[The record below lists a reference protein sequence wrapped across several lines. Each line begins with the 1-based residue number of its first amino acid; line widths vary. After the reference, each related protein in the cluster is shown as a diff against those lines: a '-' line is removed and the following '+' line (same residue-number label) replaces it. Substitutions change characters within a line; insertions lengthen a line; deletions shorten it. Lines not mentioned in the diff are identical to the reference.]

1 MNERTIN
8 TLQYLMFG
16 VEPHDYAE
24 ELDAVRRESTALHR
38 GGDEA
43 LKAEAADLLAENAV
57 DMQSYLADWHLKS
70 RRRHPDTALT
80 DDDLVGAAERNY
92 ALLEELG
99 ESERVAAAKAKA
111 TSVRSSQLLKLARG
125 ADDGT
130 HNTRWG
136 NDYASGLRDAMQR
149 GAVFVTTN
157 PVLVG
162 TAAKEDPVFWTPVR
176 DRVRADNPSADAV
189 EIAKLMTIQVV
200 VKNARLLRPL
210 WELNDR
216 RLGLVSLQL
225 SPKEAFDEAVMIEGA
240 LEIYDRLAQEI
251 GGTPNTVFKVP
262 GTKAGIAVAGELTR
276 RGIGVNV
283 TVNYSLPQQIAFAG
297 VIERNSTAPL
307 SFRTQ
312 MDGRLDDPV
321 GEELKAAGVADW
333 ENTKTW
339 ATTAIRQREYRMLC
353 MPPQSGGL
361 GFTKSFC
368 LGAAGRGPWNILRSV
383 TDGPATL
390 FLTIFPQR
398 QTEFDAEPREID
410 PRAIWEPTPPEKL
423 SALLHHSK
431 LFRQAYEP
439 DGMTPEEFDTFLPTQ
454 QTLTQFSGAYDRFVA
469 WCGGDDGAL

>member
-8 TLQYLMFG
+8 TLQYLMFE

-24 ELDAVRRESTALHR
+24 ELEAVRKEQKAIHAA
-38 GGDEA
+38 GDDV

-70 RRRHPDTALT
+70 KQRHPDTALS
-80 DDDLVGAAERNY
+80 DADLKAEVKRSY

-99 ESERVAAAKAKA
+99 EPERVAAAKAKA
-111 TSVRSSQLLKLARG
+111 QGIKQSNLLKLARG

-136 NDYASGLRDAMQR
+136 NDYASGLRDAMQK
-149 GAVFVTTN
+149 GAIFVTTN

-162 TAAKEDPVFWTPVR
+162 VAAKESPAYWTPVR
-176 DRVRADNPSADAV
+176 DRVRADNPKADAV
-189 EIAKLMTIQVV
+189 EIAALMTIKVV
-200 VKNARLLRPL
+200 VQNARLLRPI
-210 WELNDR
+210 WELCDR
-216 RLGLVSLQL
+216 KLGLVSLQL
-225 SPKEAFDEAVMIEGA
+225 SPKEAFEEDVMVEGA
-240 LEIYDRLAQEI
+240 LAIYDRLRQEI

-262 GTKAGIAVAGELTR
+262 GTKAGITVAGELTK

-321 GEELKAAGVADW
+321 GEELKAAGVPGW
-333 ENTKTW
+333 EEVKTW

-353 MPPQSGGL
+353 MTPQDGGL

-368 LGAAGRGPWNILRSV
+368 LGAAGRGPWNISRSI

-398 QTEFDAEPREID
+398 QVEFDSEPREID
-410 PRAIWEPTPPEKL
+410 PRAIWEPVAEEKL
-423 SALLHHSK
+423 SALLHHSP

-454 QTLTQFSGAYDRFVA
+454 QTLKQFSEAYDKFVA
-469 WCGGDDGAL
+469 WCGGEGEL